1 MKLDILAFG
10 AHPDDIEL
18 SCAGTLIKAVKAGKK
33 VGIVDLTEGQLGTRG
48 TAETRLQ
55 EAANSA
61 RIMGVSVRDNLGMMD
76 GYFENDEE
84 SRVKIIRKIRQYR
97 PDIVLANVPLDRH
110 PDHGRA
116 SQMVTE
122 ACFYAGLVKI
132 ETEWE
137 GKKQEAFRP
146 ARLYY
151 YMQHFSYDF
160 SFVVDTSNEIDQK
173 IEAIRAFKSQFYD
186 PNSKEPETVL
196 TTPHFLQH
204 IKERDSELGYA
215 IGAKYAEGFLSQKK
229 IFGVN
234 NIFDIK

>member
-48 TAETRLQ
+48 SAEIRLQ

-61 RIMGVSVRDNLGMMD
+61 KIIGASVRDNLGMMD
-76 GYFENDEE
+76 GYFKNDDEH
-84 SRVKIIRKIRQYR
+84 RLKLIQKIRQYQ
-97 PDIVLANVPLDRH
+97 PDIVLANVPQDRH
-110 PDHGRA
+110 PDHGLA
-116 SQMVTE
+116 STMVTE

-132 ETEWE
+132 ESYFD
-137 GKKQEAFRP
+137 GKKQEPFRP
-146 ARLYY
+146 RRLYY

-160 SFVVDTSNEIDQK
+160 SFVVDTSDVIEQK
-173 IEAIRAFKSQFYD
+173 IEAIKAFKSQFYD

-196 TTPHFLQH
+196 TNPQFLQH
-204 IKERDSELGYA
+204 LKDRDSELGYA
-215 IGAKYAEGFLSQKK
+215 IGAKYGEGFLVQQK

>member
-33 VGIVDLTEGQLGTRG
+33 VGIVDFTEGQLGTRG
-48 TAETRLQ
+48 SAELRLK
-55 EAANSA
+55 EANNAA
-61 RIMGVSVRDNLGMMD
+61 KIIGASVRDNLGMND
-76 GYFENDEE
+76 GYFKNDDEH
-84 SRVKIIRKIRQYR
+84 RIKLIQKIRQYQ
-97 PDIVLANVPLDRH
+97 PDIVLANVPIDRH

-132 ETEWE
+132 ETSLD
-137 GKKQEAFRP
+137 GQQQKAFRP
-146 ARLYY
+146 RRLFY

-160 SFVVDTSNEIDQK
+160 SFVVDTSDVIEQK
-173 IEAIRAFKSQFYD
+173 IEAIRAFKSQFHD

-196 TTPHFLQH
+196 TNPHFLQH
-204 IKERDSELGYA
+204 LKDRDSELGYA
-215 IGAKYAEGFLSQKK
+215 IGAKYGEGFLVQQK